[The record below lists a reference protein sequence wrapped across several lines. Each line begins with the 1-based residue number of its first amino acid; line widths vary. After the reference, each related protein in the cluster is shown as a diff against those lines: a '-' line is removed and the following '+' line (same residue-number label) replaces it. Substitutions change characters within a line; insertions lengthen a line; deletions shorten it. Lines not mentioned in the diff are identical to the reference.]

1 MEPNEKEI
9 LLHKFLTGR
18 LSEADKSAFE
28 ELVRTDVKFAGEV
41 AMRLTEMDA
50 FDRARETEQA
60 DIRRRFRQKRRLRRA
75 FWDILLIVVVMFALL
90 NWAPEIF
97 FSGGGAGNNP
107 ADSLVTQVGGG
118 SLAGRAET
126 GAGSPTS
133 NATTPPN
140 PAAGDTGKA
149 AAAPPVRSICLY
161 PSALLDSIPTKSQAG
176 QSSVYLYD
184 SAEAAFRVKD
194 YPKARDLITRF
205 LEERNNRL
213 ASYPR
218 ACLLAGALHVCLPDG
233 NPQKAVLYLGI
244 AHADVNQHSPVTA
257 TLLVYAYACA
267 GDCSEAR
274 ALIENSRIIHLPD
287 DAPLQKWLS
296 DCKIR

>member
-1 MEPNEKEI
+1 MDPNEKEI

-28 ELVRTDVKFAGEV
+28 GLVRTDVEFAGEV

-50 FDRARETEQA
+50 FDRTRETEKA
-60 DIRRRFRQKRRLRRA
+60 DIQRRFRQRRRLRRA
-75 FWDILLIVVVMFALL
+75 LWDMLLIVVCILALL

-97 FSGGGAGNNP
+97 VGGGEAGKNP

-118 SLAGRAET
+118 SLADRTET
-126 GAGSPTS
+126 SAGSPIS
-133 NATTPPN
+133 NATPPTT
-140 PAAGDTGKA
+140 AAGDTGKA
-149 AAAPPVRSICLY
+149 VAAPPVRPVCLY

-176 QSSVYLYD
+176 PSTKDLYD
-184 SAEAAFRVKD
+184 RAEVAFREKNF
-194 YPKARDLITRF
+194 PEALDLMTRF
-205 LEERNNRL
+205 LDERHTRL
-213 ASYPR
+213 ASFPR

-244 AHADVNQHSPVTA
+244 AHADVNQRSPVTA
-257 TLLVYAYACA
+257 TLLLYAYACT
-267 GDCSEAR
+267 GDCSEAGD
-274 ALIENSRIIHLPD
+274 LIKNGRIIRLPD
-287 DAPLQKWLS
+287 DDTLQKWLS